1 MFSLSLALSVTSI
14 TNHYCHHSSDIHQ
27 NFTPSVQTPVCL
39 TTQSACRFHHLA
51 EMPMRGT
58 EVALVVAKR
67 IQMRQNHSETLLQ
80 QVRNIKTQQG
90 LLGNE
95 SSSPLSCNW
104 KPSEFVLNSAVQDLR
119 NKVQMKKLKTPKD
132 TTEDLRLS
140 STLFT
145 QILSQRLLLLN
156 PCTSVSVM
164 DSFTSGHVQTNFVL
178 SNASGAMG
186 HSDWLRSHAN
196 GSLICV
202 A

>member
-1 MFSLSLALSVTSI
+1 
-14 TNHYCHHSSDIHQ
+14 
-27 NFTPSVQTPVCL
+27 
-39 TTQSACRFHHLA
+39 
-51 EMPMRGT
+51 MRGT

-104 KPSEFVLNSAVQDLR
+104 KPSEFVLNSAVQDSR

-145 QILSQRLLLLN
+145 QILSQKLLLLN
-156 PCTSVSVM
+156 PCTSVSLM
-164 DSFTSGHVQTNFVL
+164 DSFTPGHVQTNFVL

-186 HSDWLRSHAN
+186 HSDWLKSHAN